1 MTAPRALAVVG
12 LLVLGVL
19 ALPVLA
25 FFLDGPS
32 TENWILPLDLVLLA
46 VIGALVWRAVPAPLT
61 AEGGPAVRSARR
73 DLLVG
78 AGVGVAAALVG
89 IVLFFLLL
97 SGLDG
102 A

>member
-1 MTAPRALAVVG
+1 MSVPRTLAVVG

-19 ALPVLA
+19 ALPLLA
-25 FFLDGPS
+25 SVLDGPS
-32 TENWILPLDLVLLA
+32 TENLVLPLDLVLMA
-46 VIGALVWRAVPAPLT
+46 VVGALVWRAVPDRVA
-61 AEGGPAVRSARR
+61 AGPAPVERSPRR

-78 AGVGVAAALVG
+78 AGVGLAAALVG

-97 SGLDG
+97 NGLDG